1 MVHELAHQ
9 WFGNSVSPATWS
21 DLWLN
26 EGHATWYEQLFSAEF
41 HASNFEVFIRNA
53 YAEGDRMRAAFGPIA
68 APSFNNLALFSPAVY
83 EGGAVVLFALRQR
96 IGTAAF
102 QRLEREWVHR
112 YRDESPGTKDF
123 IALASRVAGQ
133 DLTGFLH
140 TWLFGTKTPPMPG
153 HPEWTVSPVAATPPA
168 AAESSLAAPS
178 APELGLRRR

>member
-1 MVHELAHQ
+1 M
-9 WFGNSVSPATWS
+9 
-21 DLWLN
+21 
-26 EGHATWYEQLFSAEF
+26 
-41 HASNFEVFIRNA
+41 
-53 YAEGDRMRAAFGPIA
+53 
-68 APSFNNLALFSPAVY
+68 
-83 EGGAVVLFALRQR
+83 VLFALRQR

-112 YRDESPGTKDF
+112 YRDESPGTEDF

-153 HPEWTVSPVAATPPA
+153 HPEWTVSPVAAAPPA
-168 AAESSLAAPS
+168 SAESSLAAPS

>member
-1 MVHELAHQ
+1 
-9 WFGNSVSPATWS
+9 
-21 DLWLN
+21 
-26 EGHATWYEQLFSAEF
+26 
-41 HASNFEVFIRNA
+41 
-53 YAEGDRMRAAFGPIA
+53 MRAAFGPIA
-68 APSFNNLALFSPAVY
+68 APRFNNLALFSPAVY

-112 YRDESPGTKDF
+112 YRDESPGTEDF

-140 TWLFGTKTPPMPG
+140 TWLFGTTTPPMPG